1 MDLNKIILIG
11 RLTRDAE
18 FKTVG
23 ETNIAS
29 FSLAYSTGWGDKKKS
44 NFIDCVSFGKTAEV
58 VKNYTKK
65 GSQIAI
71 EGSLEQ
77 DSWDGQDGKKNY
89 KTKIKIA
96 SLQLL
101 GSKDSQ
107 PANGDKS
114 QESIPAGDI
123 DDSVF

>member
-1 MDLNKIILIG
+1 MSDLNKTILIG

-29 FSLAYSTGWGDKKKS
+29 ISIAYSTGYGDKKKS
-44 NFIDCVSFGKTAEV
+44 NYIDCVAFGKTAEV

-65 GSQIAI
+65 GSRIAI

-101 GSKDSQ
+101 GSKDA
-107 PANGDKS
+107 ANVS
-114 QESIPAGDI
+114 TEDI
-123 DDSVF
+123 F

>member
-1 MDLNKIILIG
+1 MSDLNKIIMIA

-29 FSLAYSTGWGDKKKS
+29 FSIAYSTGYGDKKKS
-44 NFIDCVSFGKTAEV
+44 NYIDCVAFGKTAEV

-65 GSQIAI
+65 GSQIGV

-77 DSWDGQDGKKNY
+77 ESWDGQDGKRNY
-89 KTKIKIA
+89 KTKIRIA
-96 SLQLL
+96 SIQLL
-101 GSKDSQ
+101 GSKSDDQAANDSNV
-107 PANGDKS
+107 PSNVS
-114 QESIPAGDI
+114 TEDI
-123 DDSVF
+123 F

>member
-1 MDLNKIILIG
+1 MSDLNKIIMIA

-29 FSLAYSTGWGDKKKS
+29 FSIAYSTGYGDKKKS
-44 NFIDCVSFGKTAEV
+44 NYIDCVAFGKTAEV

-65 GSQIAI
+65 GSQIGI

-77 DSWDGQDGKKNY
+77 DSWDSPDGKKNY
-89 KTKIKIA
+89 KTKIRIA
-96 SLQLL
+96 SIQLL
-101 GSKDSQ
+101 GGKSDSQ
-107 PANGDKS
+107 SSNDDVPSNVS
-114 QESIPAGDI
+114 TEDI
-123 DDSVF
+123 F

>member
-1 MDLNKIILIG
+1 MSDLNKTILIG

-18 FKTVG
+18 FKTIG

-29 FSLAYSTGWGDKKKS
+29 FSIAYSTGYGDKKKS
-44 NFIDCVSFGKTAEV
+44 NYIDCVAFGKTAEV

-65 GSQIAI
+65 GSQIGI

-89 KTKIKIA
+89 KTKIRIA
-96 SLQLL
+96 SIQLL
-101 GSKDSQ
+101 GSKSDSQ
-107 PANGDKS
+107 AANDS
-114 QESIPAGDI
+114 DVPPNVSTEDI
-123 DDSVF
+123 F

>member
-1 MDLNKIILIG
+1 MSDLNKVIMIA

-18 FKTVG
+18 FKTIG

-29 FSLAYSTGWGDKKKS
+29 FSIAYSTGYGDKKKS
-44 NFIDCVSFGKTAEV
+44 NYIDCVAFGKTAEV

-65 GSQIAI
+65 GSQIGI
-71 EGSLEQ
+71 EGSIEQ

-89 KTKIKIA
+89 KTKIRIA

-101 GSKDSQ
+101 GSKSDNQTANDSDV
-107 PANGDKS
+107 PSNVS
-114 QESIPAGDI
+114 TEDI
-123 DDSVF
+123 F

>member
-1 MDLNKIILIG
+1 MSDLNKTILIG
-11 RLTRDAE
+11 RLTKEPE

-29 FSLAYSTGWGDKKKS
+29 FSIAYSTGYGDKKKS
-44 NFIDCVSFGKTAEV
+44 NYIDCVAFGKTAEV

-89 KTKIKIA
+89 KTKIRIA

-101 GSKDSQ
+101 GSKSDSQ
-107 PANGDKS
+107 AANGDDVPS
-114 QESIPAGDI
+114 NVSTEDI
-123 DDSVF
+123 F

>member
-1 MDLNKIILIG
+1 MSDLNKTILIG
-11 RLTRDAE
+11 RLTRDAK

-29 FSLAYSTGWGDKKKS
+29 ISIAYSTGYGDKKKS
-44 NFIDCVSFGKTAEV
+44 NYIDCVAFGKTAEV

-101 GSKDSQ
+101 GSKDA
-107 PANGDKS
+107 ANGNS
-114 QESIPAGDI
+114 QEVPSNVSAEDI
-123 DDSVF
+123 F

>member
-1 MDLNKIILIG
+1 MSDLNKIIMIA

-23 ETNIAS
+23 ETNIAG
-29 FSLAYSTGWGDKKKS
+29 FSIAYSTGYGDNKKS
-44 NFIDCVSFGKTAEV
+44 NYIDCVAFGKTAEV

-65 GSQIAI
+65 GLQIGI

-89 KTKIKIA
+89 KTKIRIA
-96 SLQLL
+96 SIQLL
-101 GSKDSQ
+101 GSKSDIQAANDSDV
-107 PANGDKS
+107 PSNVS
-114 QESIPAGDI
+114 TEDI
-123 DDSVF
+123 F

>member
-1 MDLNKIILIG
+1 MSDLNKIIMIA

-18 FKTVG
+18 FKTVS

-29 FSLAYSTGWGDKKKS
+29 FSIAYSTGYGDKKKS
-44 NFIDCVSFGKTAEV
+44 NYIDCVAFGKTAEV

-89 KTKIKIA
+89 KTKIRIA
-96 SLQLL
+96 SIQLL
-101 GSKDSQ
+101 GSKSDSQ
-107 PANGDKS
+107 AANDS
-114 QESIPAGDI
+114 DVPTNVSNEDI
-123 DDSVF
+123 F

>member
-1 MDLNKIILIG
+1 MSDLNKIIMIA

-29 FSLAYSTGWGDKKKS
+29 FSIAYSTGYGDKKKS
-44 NFIDCVSFGKTAEV
+44 NYIDCVAFGKTAEV

-65 GSQIAI
+65 GSQIGL

-77 DSWDGQDGKKNY
+77 ESWDGQDGKKNY
-89 KTKIKIA
+89 KTKIRIA
-96 SLQLL
+96 SIQLL
-101 GSKDSQ
+101 GSKSDNQTANDSDV
-107 PANGDKS
+107 PSNVS
-114 QESIPAGDI
+114 TEDI
-123 DDSVF
+123 F

>member
-1 MDLNKIILIG
+1 MSDLNKIIMIA

-29 FSLAYSTGWGDKKKS
+29 FSIAYSTGYGDKKKS
-44 NFIDCVSFGKTAEV
+44 NYIDCVAFGKTAEV

-65 GSQIAI
+65 GSQIGI
-71 EGSLEQ
+71 EGSIEQ
-77 DSWDGQDGKKNY
+77 ESWDGQDGKKNY
-89 KTKIKIA
+89 KTKIRIA

-101 GSKDSQ
+101 GSKSDNQTANDSDV
-107 PANGDKS
+107 PSNVS
-114 QESIPAGDI
+114 TEDI
-123 DDSVF
+123 F

>member
-1 MDLNKIILIG
+1 MSDLNKTILIG

-23 ETNIAS
+23 ETDIAS
-29 FSLAYSTGWGDKKKS
+29 ISIAYSTGYGDKKKS
-44 NFIDCVSFGKTAEV
+44 NYIDCVAFGKTAEV

-101 GSKDSQ
+101 GSKDA
-107 PANGDKS
+107 ANGNS
-114 QESIPAGDI
+114 QEVPSNVSAEDI
-123 DDSVF
+123 F